1 MNSMNTKRIKHRPF
15 ARANLG
21 LSGEFLFRRERRGPA
36 NHITDELSRI
46 SRSKA
51 SEK

>member
-1 MNSMNTKRIKHRPF
+1 MNTMNTRRIKHRAF
-15 ARANLG
+15 ARSNLG

-36 NHITDELSRI
+36 NQLTDELSRM
-46 SRSKA
+46 SRSKI